1 MNRLAIFGA
10 AIIATQVLLTSGV
23 AHSQDKSSSLNSRDD
38 MRGMFVLKWPFGS
51 AESSAPRVGFD
62 FDMQRKSDLDYLKED
77 RDPRTGERLPEI
89 DASNM
94 RTWSLE
100 EPEYTLPKDR
110 EGQPDIHV
118 DDRPSWTFDEPEI
131 VLPENLGGDPV
142 FTLPDDVPAG
152 PEDKSPVSEPQ
163 PSG

>member
-1 MNRLAIFGA
+1 MSVIYTMERHHELLRLWREQEKTGLRIVHLDF
-10 AIIATQVLLTSGV
+10 
-23 AHSQDKSSSLNSRDD
+23 HCD

-94 RTWSLE
+94 RTWSLDG
-100 EPEYTLPKDR
+100 PEYTLPKDR
-110 EGQPDIHV
+110 EGHPDFHAGNG
-118 DDRPSWTFDEPEI
+118 PSWTFEEPEI
-131 VLPENLGGDPV
+131 VLPDNLGQDPV
-142 FTLPDDVPAG
+142 FTLPDDVPAE
-152 PEDKSPVSEPQ
+152 PEDESPVSEPQ